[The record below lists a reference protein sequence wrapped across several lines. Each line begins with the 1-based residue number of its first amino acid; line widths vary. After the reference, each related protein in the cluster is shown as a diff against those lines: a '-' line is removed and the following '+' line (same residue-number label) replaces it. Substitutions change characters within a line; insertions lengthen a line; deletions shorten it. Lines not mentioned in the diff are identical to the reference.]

1 MVLADTSGR
10 SGSTARERVGILG
23 GTFDPVHLAHV
34 VAAQEARAA
43 LGLHR
48 VLLVVAGDPWQKS
61 GQVHAPAHLRL
72 AMVEAAVAGLEG
84 MEASAMEI
92 ERGGPTYT
100 ADTLTALSAPDRDLF
115 LVVGA
120 DVAARLDTWVRVEE
134 VRDRAT
140 IVVVE
145 RAGERVVEPPGD
157 GWRVEHV
164 VIPRL
169 EVSSTEIRRRVAE
182 GDQIDLL
189 VPAGAVRIIR
199 DRGLYTRSD
208 DAGS

>member
-1 MVLADTSGR
+1 MLADTPGR

-23 GTFDPVHLAHV
+23 GTFDPVHVAHV
-34 VAAQEARAA
+34 VVAQEARAA
-43 LGLHR
+43 LGLDR
-48 VLLVVAGDPWQKS
+48 VVLVVAGDPWQKS
-61 GQVHAPAHLRL
+61 GKVHAPAHLRL
-72 AMVEAAVAGLEG
+72 SMVEAAVEGLEG
-84 MEASAMEI
+84 LEASAMEI

-100 ADTLTALSAPDRDLF
+100 ADTLAALSAPERDLF

-120 DVAARLDTWVRVEE
+120 DVAARLDTWVRVGE

-145 RAGERVVEPPGD
+145 REGERVVEPPGG
-157 GWRVEHV
+157 GWRVERV

-169 EVSSTEIRRRVAE
+169 DVSSTEVRRRVAT
-182 GDQIDLL
+182 GGQIDLL

-199 DRGLYTRSD
+199 DRGLYTHTD